1 MCDWKESAVQ
11 FNLFIIRI
19 FNEAISDS
27 AGWTV
32 LNCYSSDTVVA
43 TQAPTPI
50 APSCVCI
57 DLVSQLWLF
66 FLQNMNKKKP
76 WRRTYMYNSSL
87 ALCMF
92 YVHISYK
99 SKNNFQFMF
108 VKTAFVKTVF
118 VRLTKKENIIKSL
131 CVYTC
136 IAVILLFSVLAVQ
149 LTPAPKPSQ

>member
-1 MCDWKESAVQ
+1 MCDCKESAVQ

-19 FNEAISDS
+19 FNEANSDS
-27 AGWTV
+27 AEWTA

-43 TQAPTPI
+43 TQALTPV

-76 WRRTYMYNSSL
+76 WRLTYMYNSSL
-87 ALCMF
+87 AYCVCFMCIFHTSRKIIFNL
-92 YVHISYK
+92 YLSRQLL
-99 SKNNFQFMF
+99 NF
-108 VKTAFVKTVF
+108 TVF
-118 VRLTKKENIIKSL
+118 VKLTKKENIVKSL
-131 CVYTC
+131 CVY
-136 IAVILLFSVLAVQ
+136 IAVILLFSVLAVL